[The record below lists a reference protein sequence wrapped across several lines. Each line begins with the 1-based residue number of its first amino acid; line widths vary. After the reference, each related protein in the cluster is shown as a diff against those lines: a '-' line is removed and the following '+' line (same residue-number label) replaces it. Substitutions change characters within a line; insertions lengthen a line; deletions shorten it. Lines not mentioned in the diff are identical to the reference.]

1 MTAKIHYILKFK
13 VVPKWTETI
22 DPKKLSNKVNN
33 SLENNLQWIK
43 KNRLDW
49 EMRSIKEAE
58 SWLTQNG
65 KEIKWRILIGIDNG
79 GKLVIEDGRHLLE
92 AYRRLDKEIPIS
104 KIWFR
109 SKKAESLFNNS
120 F

>member
-1 MTAKIHYILKFK
+1 
-13 VVPKWTETI
+13 
-22 DPKKLSNKVNN
+22 
-33 SLENNLQWIK
+33 
-43 KNRLDW
+43 
-49 EMRSIKEAE
+49 MRSIKEAE
-58 SWLTQNG
+58 RWLTQNG
-65 KEIKWRILIGIDNG
+65 KEINWRILIGIDSN

-109 SKKAESLFNNS
+109 NQKAESLFKKI